1 MALKTEF
8 IVIPIVVG
16 KRGKLAA
23 GVREIQKSEAAA
35 IRTAERIGARKAG
48 AVAIAQD
55 IDAEADYFGEPRLIV
70 QVGQVP
76 PGFIE
81 AMAA

>member
-1 MALKTEF
+1 MALRTEF

-16 KRGKLAA
+16 KRGKLTV
-23 GVREIQKSEAAA
+23 GTREMQKSEAAA
-35 IRTAERIGARKAG
+35 IRMVERLSLTKAG

-55 IDAEADYFGEPRLIV
+55 VDSETEFFGEPRLIL
-70 QVGQVP
+70 QMGQIP
-76 PGFIE
+76 EGFIE